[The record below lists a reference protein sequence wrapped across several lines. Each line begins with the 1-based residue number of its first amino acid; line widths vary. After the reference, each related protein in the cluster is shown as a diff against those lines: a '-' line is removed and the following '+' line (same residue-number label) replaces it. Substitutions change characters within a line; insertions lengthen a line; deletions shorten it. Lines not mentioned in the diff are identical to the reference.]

1 MPVAKIETKKNE
13 LLFSVIMNRI
23 KMQIVRFAAN
33 TVMPT
38 NVYKRVAFEAAL
50 DSIYVKLIVTPLQKA
65 FREKYPPYDPK
76 RPFCPNP
83 KNCHFGK
90 TPYLNSGYCPVCDD
104 TCFCFY
110 CGKLIF
116 ATADWELSLSG
127 NRHLCSIC
135 LREEEIEDFKLQKS
149 MYGR

>member
-1 MPVAKIETKKNE
+1 
-13 LLFSVIMNRI
+13 MNRI

-83 KNCHFGK
+83 
-90 TPYLNSGYCPVCDD
+90 TPWTP
-104 TCFCFY
+104 
-110 CGKLIF
+110 
-116 ATADWELSLSG
+116 
-127 NRHLCSIC
+127 
-135 LREEEIEDFKLQKS
+135 
-149 MYGR
+149 